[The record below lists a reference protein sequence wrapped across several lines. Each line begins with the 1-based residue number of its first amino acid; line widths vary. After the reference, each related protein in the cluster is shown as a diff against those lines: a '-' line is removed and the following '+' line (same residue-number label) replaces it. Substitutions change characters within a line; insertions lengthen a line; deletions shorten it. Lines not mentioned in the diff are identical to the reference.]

1 MSIEYISH
9 NLEDTKKLGLEL
21 SKHLSKGDLILFYG
35 GLGAGKTT
43 LTKSIGEGLKIK
55 DLIHSPTFTLVH
67 EHLGDIKLNHIDLY
81 RLESINEI
89 LNIGFE
95 DYIYSDGI
103 TIVEWSENLEEFPVS
118 GYIKIQVEVINDNER
133 KFILSSDV
141 ESYNK
146 MLKEVI
152 DCIS

>member
-21 SKHLSKGDLILFYG
+21 SKHLSKGDLILFFG

-67 EHLGDIKLNHIDLY
+67 EHFGEKKLNHIDLY
-81 RLESINEI
+81 RLETIDEI

-95 DYIYSDGI
+95 DYIYSDGV
-103 TIVEWSENLEEFPVS
+103 TIVEWSENLCDFPVS
-118 GYIKIQVEVINDNER
+118 GYIKIEVEVLSDTER
-133 KFILSSDV
+133 KFMLSSDV
-141 ESYNK
+141 DSYNK